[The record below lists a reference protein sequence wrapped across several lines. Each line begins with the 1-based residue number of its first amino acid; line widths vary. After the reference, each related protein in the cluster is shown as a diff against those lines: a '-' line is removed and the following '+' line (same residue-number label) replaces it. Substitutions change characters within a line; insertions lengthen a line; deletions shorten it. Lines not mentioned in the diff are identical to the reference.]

1 MHVFP
6 SQIPIFPFR
15 NSGMAI
21 AWGLACMSITA
32 ILYNY
37 LGRKMDCFIRVS
49 AISKLREGQFANR
62 PDWRIISS
70 CCHSLKLKNGDALV
84 AGELGQ
90 LQRDAVK
97 AGRLPLRETV
107 NARMNAAADDRG
119 RLESNMAGSLALGN
133 AAEYRRWLMTYVRH
147 LAGTKAW
154 CPLAALTWQCPGFR
168 DPPPSLLKPAVLI

>member
-1 MHVFP
+1 MVFP
-6 SQIPIFPFR
+6 PRFPFFLSATR
-15 NSGMAI
+15 EWLLLG
-21 AWGLACMSITA
+21 GLHACQSQPFC
-32 ILYNY
+32 YND